1 MVLIY
6 TSTRWSHV
14 CLLSTHNH
22 AFAKFLT
29 QVIRLKANYPGYKI
43 KSICMDNAVEFS
55 SRAFND
61 YCMDQGIKVHHYVS
75 YVHTQNGLTKF
86 IIKRIKLI
94 NRLLLQGCDLPTFC
108 WSHAVL
114 HAANLVQL
122 RPTAYHTT
130 SSLQLIHGD

>member
-1 MVLIY
+1 
-6 TSTRWSHV
+6 
-14 CLLSTHNH
+14 
-22 AFAKFLT
+22 
-29 QVIRLKANYPGYKI
+29 
-43 KSICMDNAVEFS
+43 MDNAVEFS

-94 NRLLLQGCDLPTFC
+94 NRLLLQGCDLPTSC

-130 SSLQLIHGD
+130 SSLQLIHGDQSGISHM